1 MPKRSHGTRIDSSSR
16 SYSNAKRSFSS
27 IAPLALPP
35 ISTLSTTSKDYAV
48 SGMSPVQS
56 VRDVPGPY
64 HHTGPPPLPLFLLPG
79 GKCFRMLSPAAAAT
93 CKRLIANGFCVKI
106 FSGKELAA
114 GLAVLGRFSATS
126 YELRATS
133 FQLPGSRFGRSGE
146 EVPAFL
152 LRSEGSGQLRA

>member
-79 GKCFRMLSPAAAAT
+79 GKCFRMLGSTAAT
-93 CKRLIANGFCVKI
+93 CCKQLDPTGFGVKI
-106 FSGKELAA
+106 FQHKDL
-114 GLAVLGRFSATS
+114 GLVWRLWSIFS

-133 FQLPGSRFGRSGE
+133 REFSVARFQFSE
-146 EVPAFL
+146 E
-152 LRSEGSGQLRA
+152 RRGLRARLASGSLLFSFEL

>member
-1 MPKRSHGTRIDSSSR
+1 MMGFMGLLS
-16 SYSNAKRSFSS
+16 
-27 IAPLALPP
+27 LPERRR
-35 ISTLSTTSKDYAV
+35 TGAGAV
-48 SGMSPVQS
+48 GFVAEPASAVDRMDNLLGLHIQPQPS
-56 VRDVPGPY
+56 VAADPY
-64 HHTGPPPLPLFLLPG
+64 RRPPPLPPFLLPG